1 MLYHQQVAKCFA
13 DPATY
18 ASTLIVAMLDEF
30 GTEFLSWEPDTIRL
44 EIENNYGIEPPPVAL
59 DKLWALITVLTTNQF
74 WNNLDAFTH
83 ICHALSGRLAD
94 FHNYDPAEVDE
105 MCWAILEVNL
115 IDPPGPK
122 DKLNPEI
129 IEYIKAKLQDESFT
143 RTPAMLKKFVGDVE
157 SPELID
163 SAMEADGIDTK
174 SHWDS
179 QTKRCLLLDQ
189 EMQFKLSALIQQVVA
204 LPLQH
209 ADRQALSELKQR
221 ADKALAKRL
230 QEIQREQATVKP
242 PAFQ

>member
-1 MLYHQQVAKCFA
+1 MLYHQQIARYLV

-18 ASTLIVAMLDEF
+18 ATTLMVALLDEL
-30 GTEFLSWEPDTIRL
+30 GTEFLSWEPETIRL
-44 EIENNYGIEPPPVAL
+44 EIQSAYGVEAHPICL
-59 DKLWALITVLTTNQF
+59 DKIWAMITVLTTNQF

-83 ICHALSGRLAD
+83 TCHALNGQLAD
-94 FHNYDPAEVDE
+94 FKNYDPAEVDE
-105 MCWAILEVNL
+105 VCWAILEVSL
-115 IDPPGPK
+115 MDPP
-122 DKLNPEI
+122 DKQDVMNPEI
-129 IEYIKAKLQDESFT
+129 VEYIKLKLKDESFT

-189 EMQFKLSALIQQVVA
+189 EMQFKLSALIQQVVG

-209 ADRQALSELKQR
+209 ADQKALLTLKQR

-230 QEIQREQATVKP
+230 QEIQQEQATVKP